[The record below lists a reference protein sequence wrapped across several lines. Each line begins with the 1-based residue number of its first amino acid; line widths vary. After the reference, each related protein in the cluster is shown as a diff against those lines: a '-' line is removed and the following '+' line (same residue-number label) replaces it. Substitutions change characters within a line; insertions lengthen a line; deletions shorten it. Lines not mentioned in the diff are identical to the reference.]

1 MPFCFAI
8 WSKVGNEI
16 PLDGKIHGDSESK
29 GGTPLNSK
37 RTLFKRITSTAAAAV
52 LVAVTIAAP
61 AQAATYHVKSTSKPL
76 YASQSAT
83 ADTSAFA
90 DQVVELVNQE
100 RAKVGLKALSV
111 DSKLQT
117 MAQDKAIDM
126 FKNNYFDHTSPTYGT
141 PFEMMKTYGISYRAA
156 GENIA
161 KGQSSPAQVMKSWMN
176 SSGHKA
182 NILSS
187 NFTAIGV
194 GYQNGV
200 WVQDFIGK

>member
-1 MPFCFAI
+1 MPFCFSI
-8 WSKVGNEI
+8 ISKVGNEI
-16 PLDGKIHGDSESK
+16 PIDGKIYGDSEFK
-29 GGTPLNSK
+29 GGTPLKNN
-37 RTLFKRITSTAAAAV
+37 RTLLKRITSTAAAAV

-83 ADTSAFA
+83 ADTSAFVE
-90 DQVVELVNQE
+90 QVLELVNQE
-100 RAKVGLKALSV
+100 RAKVGLKALTV
-111 DSKLQT
+111 NSKLQT

-161 KGQSSPAQVMKSWMN
+161 KGQTSPAQVMQSWMN

-187 NFTAIGV
+187 NFTSIGV

>member
-1 MPFCFAI
+1 M
-8 WSKVGNEI
+8 KN
-16 PLDGKIHGDSESK
+16 
-29 GGTPLNSK
+29 N
-37 RTLFKRITSTAAAAV
+37 RTLLKRMTSTAAAAV
-52 LVAVTIAAP
+52 LVAVTLATP
-61 AQAATYHVKSTSKPL
+61 AQAATTHHVKTTKPV
-76 YASQSAT
+76 YASQSA
-83 ADTSAFA
+83 AVDTSVFVS
-90 DQVVELVNQE
+90 QVVELVNQE
-100 RAKVGLKALSV
+100 RSKAGLKALSV

-117 MAQDKAIDM
+117 MAQDKAADM

-161 KGQSSPAQVMKSWMN
+161 KGQTSPAQVMNSWMN

>member
-1 MPFCFAI
+1 M
-8 WSKVGNEI
+8 KN
-16 PLDGKIHGDSESK
+16 
-29 GGTPLNSK
+29 N
-37 RTLFKRITSTAAAAV
+37 RTLLKRITSTAAAAV

-61 AQAATYHVKSTSKPL
+61 AQAATTHHVKTTKPV
-76 YASQSAT
+76 YASQSAS
-83 ADTSAFA
+83 ADTSTFVAE
-90 DQVVELVNQE
+90 VVQLVNQE
-100 RAKVGLKALSV
+100 RSKAGLKALTV
-111 DSKLQT
+111 DTKLQT

-126 FKNNYFDHTSPTYGT
+126 VKNNYFDHTSPTYGT

-161 KGQSSPAQVMKSWMN
+161 KGQTSPAQVMQSWMN

-187 NFTAIGV
+187 SFTSIGV